1 MGNVSSELSNVPN
14 FISYETIQNIN
25 DKSILINTLAED
37 EPQPLVAVIAIE
49 NIFSWPAKL

>member
-1 MGNVSSELSNVPN
+1 MLSVSAIFALGGEDCV
-14 FISYETIQNIN
+14 IG
-25 DKSILINTLAED
+25 NTLAED